1 MLGTHYVVRSSNGV
15 LSGIGESSRLTFP
28 SAVASFLELG
38 PIDRDVGSTKR
49 TNKPGLRVAHWRAN
63 RYILPCNSVQDEQV
77 YRGVSAMQQGDV
89 WSDC

>member
-38 PIDRDVGSTKR
+38 PIVM
-49 TNKPGLRVAHWRAN
+49 
-63 RYILPCNSVQDEQV
+63 SVPQREQTWSAS
-77 YRGVSAMQQGDV
+77 RSLESQSLHSAMYRIKKCIVEYQPYSGV
-89 WSDC
+89 ACGVIVNRL